1 MTSRTTVQ
9 TLAMVVGAVFLA
21 VGILGFIPGITT
33 DYDELAFAGEDS
45 TAELLGIFQVSI
57 LHNIVH
63 LLFGIAGLALA
74 RTIDGARTFL
84 VGGGVIYLALAARDR
99 RRRRLDPREH
109 GRQLAALRARHR
121 DDRARRP
128 HRTGARAHHDGVTAR
143 RRGAGARPPLGEHA
157 GPSATTLSCSGPPPS
172 QQHLHPPAP

>member
-63 LLFGIAGLALA
+63 LIFGIAGLALA

-84 VGGGVIYLALAARDR
+84 IGGGVIYLALWLLGLVGGGDWIPANTADNW
-99 RRRRLDPREH
+99 LHFTLGTGMIALGVLTGRE
-109 GRQLAALRARHR
+109 RV
-121 DDRARRP
+121 
-128 HRTGARAHHDGVTAR
+128 RTTTTA
-143 RRGAGARPPLGEHA
+143 
-157 GPSATTLSCSGPPPS
+157 
-172 QQHLHPPAP
+172 